1 MGQEYYNIGLA
12 HPKLLL
18 PYTEWATMRDEGKK
32 IAKLENIV
40 LLHACNFRWAK
51 NITLSYE
58 TGIFWPDMKM
68 LKVHQNAPT
77 SMLKSQFFPGVI
89 PRTPE
94 SKGEGREG
102 GVGWGWEGR
111 E

>member
-1 MGQEYYNIGLA
+1 
-12 HPKLLL
+12 
-18 PYTEWATMRDEGKK
+18 MRDEGKK

-77 SMLKSQFFPGVI
+77 SMLKSQIFSGGHT
-89 PRTPE
+89 RTPE
-94 SKGEGREG
+94 LNGEGRERG

>member
-12 HPKLLL
+12 HPMLLL

-40 LLHACNFRWAK
+40 LLHACHFRWAK
-51 NITLSYE
+51 NITLLYE

-77 SMLKSQFFPGVI
+77 SMLKSQIFSGVI
-89 PRTPE
+89 PLIPE
-94 SKGEGREG
+94 SKGIGREG
-102 GVGWGWEGR
+102 RG
-111 E
+111 